1 MDFLKKTMLL
11 VIVLSLSLAPGNLN
25 AARIAG
31 DTREP
36 AEKADPDIAAD
47 KKAEEP
53 DSRAKP
59 ARAAKK
65 GKRET
70 AAKPAKKPAEAQFV
84 TIDFDNVDIA
94 VFVKFMSEVT
104 GRNFVIDSNV
114 RGKVTIFS
122 PHKISIA
129 EAYKVFESVLEVH
142 GYTTVPAGDVTKII
156 PAKDAKEKSIE
167 TRLAG
172 QAASPADKIITQI
185 VSLNHA
191 NPDDIKKVL
200 DPLISKT
207 SIILSYPP
215 TGMLVI
221 TDYMSNIKRLQTIIG
236 ALDVAGVGEQISV
249 IPIRYASAAEVA
261 KSLTTIF
268 QGDAQTQRRG
278 PISTPMKVIA
288 DERTNSVILAANEGF
303 TQRVKQLIA
312 ILDRDIPR
320 GESNMNVYRL
330 QNANAEDLAKI
341 LMNLPKDAKA
351 ATGTAGE
358 KGKAPVLSK
367 DVTVV
372 ADKATNSLLI
382 TAARDDFKVL
392 SDVIA
397 KLDVQRTMVYI
408 EALIMEVSVT
418 KNFQVGTEWRTM
430 QSLSDS
436 SGYFAGSGG
445 SGTSGNYNILPNFPI
460 TASNLADFARFP
472 TGFSMGVIK
481 EGLTLGGITFP
492 SIGVAVQALQQDQD
506 IHILST
512 PQLMTMD
519 NEEAEINVG
528 KNVPYQ
534 TRAETSTANIDYST
548 YEYKDVGVKL
558 NITPHINDDQ
568 FVRLKINQ
576 TVSQLAST
584 SSRETFTPTTFKRE
598 AKTTVVIK
606 DGETVV
612 IGGIIGD
619 NTQFDDYKVPCLGDI
634 PVLKWAFKSVGQKSD
649 KTNLFIFITPRIV
662 RTHQDAVPIT
672 KGKREFIEGV
682 MDEATIKLFDRKE
695 RDKDRGKVEKQNE
708 AAGKPAPKN
717 ENPAKPAIEQ
727 NETVNKP
734 AISQDV
740 VNGPAPTQNETVKPG
755 AKSENPA
762 GAGSMRNEPVIV
774 PAQPNKTAP

>member
-1 MDFLKKTMLL
+1 MDFLKKAMLL
-11 VIVLSLSLAPGNLN
+11 IIVMSLSLAPGNLN

-36 AEKADPDIAAD
+36 VEKADPETAAD
-47 KKAEEP
+47 KKAEER
-53 DSRAKP
+53 DGKAKP

-65 GKRET
+65 AKRET
-70 AAKPAKKPAEAQFV
+70 AAKPAKKPGEAQFV

-221 TDYMSNIKRLQTIIG
+221 TDYMSNIRRLQTIIG

-330 QNANAEDLAKI
+330 QNANAEDLAKV

-351 ATGTAGE
+351 AAGAAGE

-392 SDVIA
+392 SEVIA

-430 QSLSDS
+430 QSLSDN

-460 TASNLADFARFP
+460 IGEQCRRFCQVP
-472 TGFSMGVIK
+472 DRVQHGSDQGRAHA
-481 EGLTLGGITFP
+481 GRHYFP
-492 SIGVAVQALQQDQD
+492 QHRCCRPG
-506 IHILST
+506 
-512 PQLMTMD
+512 P
-519 NEEAEINVG
+519 
-528 KNVPYQ
+528 
-534 TRAETSTANIDYST
+534 
-548 YEYKDVGVKL
+548 
-558 NITPHINDDQ
+558 
-568 FVRLKINQ
+568 
-576 TVSQLAST
+576 
-584 SSRETFTPTTFKRE
+584 
-598 AKTTVVIK
+598 
-606 DGETVV
+606 
-612 IGGIIGD
+612 
-619 NTQFDDYKVPCLGDI
+619 
-634 PVLKWAFKSVGQKSD
+634 
-649 KTNLFIFITPRIV
+649 
-662 RTHQDAVPIT
+662 
-672 KGKREFIEGV
+672 
-682 MDEATIKLFDRKE
+682 
-695 RDKDRGKVEKQNE
+695 
-708 AAGKPAPKN
+708 AAGPGHPYPVHAPAHDHG
-717 ENPAKPAIEQ
+717 Q
-727 NETVNKP
+727 R
-734 AISQDV
+734 
-740 VNGPAPTQNETVKPG
+740 GG
-755 AKSENPA
+755 
-762 GAGSMRNEPVIV
+762 RNQCRQERALPDEGGDKHG
-774 PAQPNKTAP
+774 QHRLQHL